1 MSDFRETTLS
11 ENLNDNW
18 QIFILLH
25 YFIQHSQIMM
35 YSPYLKMMMMIIII
49 IKMLFMDEVIN
60 GKLWIHVNSWW
71 FIRYSEIK

>member
-1 MSDFRETTLS
+1 
-11 ENLNDNW
+11 
-18 QIFILLH
+18 
-25 YFIQHSQIMM
+25 M
-35 YSPYLKMMMMIIII
+35 YSPYLKMMMMMIII